1 VIKEAVH
8 LEIDIF
14 VKLAL
19 LGLSPLALLPSTP
32 EEVSDT
38 FVVGLGSTRS
48 LSDPMNCGGVIKSDV
63 PLKNLLGLVISAR
76 LIANINVRLA
86 VANSASKERLR
97 QSLSDEKMARPRNW
111 AASSA
116 TYLFILNESPLF
128 HTFFTQV
135 SARFSS
141 KSAAHSLMPLGQE
154 LTLDFDHAP
163 LTEAEPRSN
172 KPVFPG
178 SRSDKETLA
187 VAGDWSSQIWHSHL
201 GKMGQSSIDRL
212 LPSERIDQAD
222 AQFIN
227 GVRAEHA
234 VLMGSSEM
242 VNKHG

>member
-1 VIKEAVH
+1 

-14 VKLAL
+14 VQLAL
-19 LGLSPLALLPSTP
+19 LGLATLALLPSTP

-48 LSDPMNCGGVIKSDV
+48 LSDPMNSGVVIKSDV
-63 PLKNLLGLVISAR
+63 PLKNLMGLDISGR
-76 LIANINVRLA
+76 LIANIYVRLA

-97 QSLSDEKMARPRNW
+97 QSLPDEKMARPRNW

-116 TYLFILNESPLF
+116 TYLFILNESPLV
-128 HTFFTQV
+128 HTLFTQV
-135 SARFSS
+135 RARFSS

-154 LTLDFDHAP
+154 LILDFDHAP
-163 LTEAEPRSN
+163 LTEAEPTSN
-172 KPVFPG
+172 KPVLPG

-187 VAGDWSSQIWHSHL
+187 VASDWSSQVWHSHL
-201 GKMGQSSIDRL
+201 GTMGQSFMDRL
-212 LPSERIDQAD
+212 LPSERIDHAD
-222 AQFIN
+222 TQFIN

-242 VNKHG
+242 GNQHG